1 MRWNEQGELV
11 DMTAHQQ
18 EMNLKKL
25 KADWIYMCRFCQQA
39 FSIVEGWYEHSHIP
53 NGHHTICDVYHKE
66 SKKFIKTLGIANP
79 DDPF

>member
-1 MRWNEQGELV
+1 MEPINTNISNVTSSTPYAAHKSEGYMRWNEQDELV

-39 FSIVEGWYEHSHIP
+39 FSIAEGWYEHSHIP
-53 NGHHTICDVYHKE
+53 NG
-66 SKKFIKTLGIANP
+66 
-79 DDPF
+79 